1 MARVTDQSKFW
12 DRVEHE
18 LKVTQPVLCFMT
30 TWMMRLGMLLVLLPA
45 AYFMFF
51 LILTPASG
59 FFFSASERMIHP
71 LLLVLCG
78 LLFIIL
84 SAYLRF
90 RAIGPITDKLKIHGL
105 D

>member
-1 MARVTDQSKFW
+1 MSQVTDQNKFW
-12 DRVEHE
+12 DRVDHE

-30 TWMMRLGMLLVLLPA
+30 SWMMRLGMLLVLLPA

-51 LILTPASG
+51 LLLTPVSG
-59 FFFSASERMIHP
+59 YFFSASEGMIPP
-71 LLLVLCG
+71 LFWVLGG
-78 LLFIIL
+78 LFFIIL

-90 RAIGPITDKLKIHGL
+90 RAIGPITDKLKIQGL

>member
-1 MARVTDQSKFW
+1 MSQVTEQNKFW
-12 DRVEHE
+12 DRVDHE
-18 LKVTQPVLCFMT
+18 LKVTQPVLSFMT

-45 AYFMFF
+45 AYLMFF
-51 LILTPASG
+51 ILLTPISG
-59 FFFSASERMIHP
+59 YFFSASEKMIHP
-71 LLLVLCG
+71 LFWVLGG

-90 RAIGPITDKLKIHGL
+90 RAIGPITDKLEIHGL